1 MRLRTL
7 IAPLVLV
14 AVPVGAFAVASTQPQ
29 MPLPVT
35 AAMHHHYFE
44 IGKHQCE
51 AAIKK
56 AEAQASGGEA
66 VAYSVAI
73 TTGEYP
79 EEFRQDVSAGCQAAP
94 Q

>member
-1 MRLRTL
+1 MVSVTL
-7 IAPLVLV
+7 ALV
-14 AVPVGAFAVASTQPQ
+14 ALPLGVFAVASTQRQ

-35 AAMHHHYFE
+35 AAMHRHYFE
-44 IGKHQCE
+44 VGYRQCE

-66 VAYSVAI
+66 VAVAVAI